1 MKHFFTL
8 ILGLLVTVGY
18 AQKKELKQAQKLFKA
33 SKIEE
38 AKASLSTNQAII
50 EGSDDV
56 KIKTQYHFLK
66 GQIARLDKDFQ
77 ASYDNLK
84 SAEGNSSLKTLIKDE
99 INTLLSDVI
108 NSAVAL
114 QEEQNYGAA
123 SDNLFLA
130 YLISNK
136 TRTDL
141 LYYSASFAA
150 NDVENYPSALERYI
164 MLRDMN
170 YTGVTTKY
178 YVTEKETN
186 EEKEVQEVEYNI
198 YLKSKDYINPRT
210 EDTESY
216 FPEIVKNIA
225 LIYKSL
231 GEEDKAIEALELA
244 RASNPK
250 DTGLILTEANYYYS
264 KGDISRFQDLVK
276 LALEIEPTNAALYYN
291 LGVTAYEDGKNRD
304 TAQEYYLKAIEL
316 DPKMTN
322 AYINLTSSINDQ
334 ANEYSVEMDGLGR
347 GAAANKRYEE
357 LAAKKLKLFER
368 CIEILEKY
376 REQQSTENPEIV
388 KMLKGFYSISG
399 NYEAAKE
406 MKALE
411 ESLIS
416 Q

>member
-8 ILGLLVTVGY
+8 ILGLLVTMGY

-33 SKIEE
+33 SKIED

-84 SAEGNSSLKTLIKDE
+84 LAEGNSALKTLIKDE

-130 YLISNK
+130 YLISDK

-334 ANEYSVEMDGLGR
+334 ANEYSAEMDGLGR